1 MRIDDILGTEG
12 ERSPR
17 IRSEI
22 VVVPEIDRT
31 KINTK
36 TSDKH
41 MDRKTMIAK
50 TY

>member
-1 MRIDDILGTEG
+1 MKILESEG
-12 ERSPR
+12 KRSSR
-17 IRSEI
+17 IRNEI
-22 VVVPEIDRT
+22 VVVTEIGRT